1 MPYDGTIGE
10 IMPVAFSNVIP
21 NGWLPCEGQ
30 LLSISN
36 NQALFSLLA
45 NRYGGD
51 GKVNFALPDLRG
63 TAIVGTSSTPS
74 YPLAA
79 RTGAEA
85 VTLTLAQMPIHN
97 HIALGS
103 TQEPNAASVVNA
115 IFSNTKAV
123 PPAVPTPPNLYGPPS
138 NLVAIDPDTVVP
150 QGGGTSHSNIQ
161 PTLTVRYLICVN
173 GLYPM
178 RSN

>member
-1 MPYDGTIGE
+1 MPFDGTIGE

-21 NGWLPCEGQ
+21 QGWMPCEGQ
-30 LLSISN
+30 ILTISS
-36 NQALFSLLA
+36 NQALFSLLG

-63 TAIVGTSSTPS
+63 TAILGAAAPS
-74 YPLAA
+74 AYALGA
-79 RTGAEA
+79 RGGAET
-85 VTLTLAQMPIHN
+85 VTLTVAQLPSHT
-97 HIALGS
+97 HTAFGS
-103 TQEPNAASVVNA
+103 TDVPNAGSVVNA
-115 IFSNTKAV
+115 IFSNTQAV
-123 PPAVPTPPNLYGPPS
+123 PPVVPTPPNLYGPPA

-150 QGGGTSHSNIQ
+150 QGGSAPHTNIQ
-161 PTLTVRYLICVN
+161 PTLAVRYLICVN